1 MFDETNAEWADVR
14 EELHQLLDAEAWRA
28 ARRTTINAHYTDPAI
43 AQAMWQTLADLGFR
57 AGRVLEPGAGAGT
70 FIGLAPVGAELTGVE
85 LDPTTARIA
94 QAIHPHATIRAESF
108 AQTPLPDGYFDAAI
122 GNVPFADVRLH
133 DPRHNPSRLSLHNH
147 FIVKA
152 LALVREGGLVAI
164 LTSHYTMDAH
174 NPAARREIHQLGE
187 LLGAVRLPTGAH
199 RRTAGTD
206 ALTDLLILRR
216 RDSEG
221 DVDAAGWET
230 TRDVDVD
237 GGRARINRYFAEH
250 PERVLGELS
259 LGSGMYGQETLHVR
273 PPDGLDDLPDRL
285 AAQLAEI
292 TALARAHDRT
302 LTPRPEGTHD
312 AERRLPAAP
321 AASDGLWDGHLAASP
336 AGTFTILD
344 GGQTE
349 PFDVARAHRVE
360 LRQLLELRD
369 LARELLTAEAAT
381 REDTPELAEL
391 RGRLR
396 DRYTG
401 YVARYG
407 PINRF
412 TYRRT
417 GHTDPETGEQRLAR
431 ITPRAVQL
439 LRCDPF
445 APLVRALEV
454 FDDSTQQATP
464 ATLLSER
471 VVAPRAPRLGADSPH
486 DALAICLDTHGRVD
500 LEEIASLLGQEPDE
514 ARRSLGELVYHDPE
528 VGLVPAAEYLS
539 GDVRS
544 KLATARQ
551 ALAED
556 PDLQINVAALE
567 RVLPADL
574 GAEDVEPRLGAAW
587 IDAATHQQFLAE
599 ILDDDTV
606 QVEHPGGAI
615 WAVRANN
622 RSVRATSR
630 MGHRPDAG
638 RADRQGRDRAATDPG
653 HRRDRRRRTR
663 PPRREPDRNHSR
675 PREGAGDAGALRG
688 MVLGAARPRGP
699 AARRVQPAVQQPRPA
714 RLHHRRHGADAPRA
728 DPDLRPA
735 TAPAGRHRSDHRRAR
750 RRAVSLR
757 RRRQDRGDG
766 DRSDGAPAPRTRPQ
780 TVRRGPQPHARA
792 VQPRMAR
799 SFIPPRDYWPPPRRT
814 SPATSGAR
822 SSPEPPRTIGTRS

>member
-1 MFDETNAEWADVR
+1 MPGRPRARVTANLEALQILRTLEAEQRHADEEERELLARWSSWGAVPQVFDETNAEWAGVR

-43 AQAMWQTLADLGFR
+43 AQAMWQTLTDLGFQ

-70 FIGLAPVGAELTGVE
+70 FIGLAPAGAELTGVE

-94 QAIHPHATIRAESF
+94 QAIHPDATIRAESF

-152 LALVREGGLVAI
+152 LSLVREGGLVAV

-216 RDSEG
+216 RDPSG

-230 TRDVDVD
+230 TREVDVD

-259 LGSGMYGQETLHVR
+259 LGSGMYGQETLHVH

-285 AAQLAEI
+285 AVQLAEI
-292 TALARAHDRT
+292 TALARAHGRT
-302 LTPRPEGTHD
+302 LTPRPEGSHE
-312 AERRLPAAP
+312 AEGGLPAAP
-321 AASDGLWDGHLAASP
+321 AASEGLWDGHLAASP
-336 AGTFTILD
+336 DGTFAILT
-344 GGQTE
+344 GGKME

-360 LRQLLELRD
+360 LRQLLDLRD

-381 REDTPELAEL
+381 LEDTPELAEL
-391 RGRLR
+391 RSRLR

-407 PINRF
+407 AINRF

-417 GHTDPETGEQRLAR
+417 GHTDPESGEQRLAR

-454 FDDSTQQATP
+454 FDDSTQHATP

-471 VVAPRAPRLGADSPH
+471 VVAPRAPRLGADSPQ
-486 DALAICLDTHGRVD
+486 DALAICLDTHGRVEPRGD
-500 LEEIASLLGQEPDE
+500 RIAARPGPRRGPPV
-514 ARRSLGELVYHDPE
+514 ARRAGLPRPAGRPGPRGRVPLRRRPLKARHRPPGPGRGPRPPGQRRGARAGAARRPRRRGRRAAARGRVDRRRDAPAVPRRDPRRRHRP
-528 VGLVPAAEYLS
+528 GRAS
-539 GDVRS
+539 R
-544 KLATARQ
+544 R
-551 ALAED
+551 
-556 PDLQINVAALE
+556 
-567 RVLPADL
+567 RDL
-574 GAEDVEPRLGAAW
+574 GGTRQQPIRSRDLG
-587 IDAATHQQFLAE
+587 
-599 ILDDDTV
+599 V
-606 QVEHPGGAI
+606 
-615 WAVRANN
+615 
-622 RSVRATSR
+622 
-630 MGHRPDAG
+630 GHRPDAG
-638 RADRQGRDRAATDPG
+638 GADRQGRDRTATDPG

-663 PPRREPDRNHSR
+663 PPRREPD
-675 PREGAGDAGALRG
+675 
-688 MVLGAARPRGP
+688 
-699 AARRVQPAVQQPRPA
+699 
-714 RLHHRRHGADAPRA
+714 
-728 DPDLRPA
+728 
-735 TAPAGRHRSDHRRAR
+735 
-750 RRAVSLR
+750 
-757 RRRQDRGDG
+757 
-766 DRSDGAPAPRTRPQ
+766 
-780 TVRRGPQPHARA
+780 
-792 VQPRMAR
+792 
-799 SFIPPRDYWPPPRRT
+799 
-814 SPATSGAR
+814 
-822 SSPEPPRTIGTRS
+822 